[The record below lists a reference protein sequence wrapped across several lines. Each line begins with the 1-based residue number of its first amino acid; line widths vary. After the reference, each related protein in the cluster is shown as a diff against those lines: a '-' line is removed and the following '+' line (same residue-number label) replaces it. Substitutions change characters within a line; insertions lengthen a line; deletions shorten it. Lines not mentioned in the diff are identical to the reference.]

1 MTVVKNL
8 KIQKNMDCSSVAD
21 TMANLRDFVLD
32 GQDEVGDFQTSVLII
47 LPRIR
52 FWMEKGQSQIH
63 RQVAVFSVAAVNKL
77 ECDLL
82 AIVC

>member
-1 MTVVKNL
+1 
-8 KIQKNMDCSSVAD
+8 MDCPSVAD

-32 GQDEVGDFQTSVLII
+32 GQDEVVDFEMSVLII

-63 RQVAVFSVAAVNKL
+63 QRVAVFSVAAVNKL
-77 ECDLL
+77 EYDLL
-82 AIVC
+82 AYVS